1 MKNLELLKKFEEKIE
16 NLRLEIISMSVHDL
30 DTTDENYDLIF
41 DTLAGNI
48 ESSFCNLL
56 NDLDFLIC
64 EIE

>member
-16 NLRLEIISMSVHDL
+16 NLRLEIIEASSDL

-41 DTLAGNI
+41 DKLETDV
-48 ESSFCNLL
+48 ESSFCSLL
-56 NDLDFLIC
+56 RDFDFLIS

>member
-1 MKNLELLKKFEEKIE
+1 MKNLELLKQMQEKIE
-16 NLRLEIISMSVHDL
+16 NLRLEIIKTSIDL

-41 DTLAGNI
+41 DKLSEDV

-56 NDLDFLIC
+56 NDFDNLIS

>member
-16 NLRLEIISMSVHDL
+16 NLRLEIIAASSDL
-30 DTTDENYDLIF
+30 DTTDENYDLIS
-41 DTLAGNI
+41 DILETDV

-56 NDLDFLIC
+56 RDFDFLIS